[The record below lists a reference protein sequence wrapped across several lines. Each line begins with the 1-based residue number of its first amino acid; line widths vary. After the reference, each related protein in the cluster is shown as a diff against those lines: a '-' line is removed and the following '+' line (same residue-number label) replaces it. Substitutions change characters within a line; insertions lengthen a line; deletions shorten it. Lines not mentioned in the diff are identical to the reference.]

1 MSLINR
7 YEGKINVIGENL
19 RKYRM
24 EQGLSYEK
32 LSAKLELLGIII
44 HKQSLYDVEKNKRV
58 VKDYEL
64 YAIARVLKIPID
76 KLFEGVKME

>member
-1 MSLINR
+1 MSLINK
-7 YEGKINVIGENL
+7 YDGKINVIGDNL
-19 RKYRM
+19 RKYRI

-44 HKQSLYDVEKNKRV
+44 HKQSLYDVEKNKWV

-64 YAIARVLKIPID
+64 YAISKVLKLPID
-76 KLFEGVKME
+76 KLFENVEME

>member
-7 YEGKINVIGENL
+7 YDDKINVIGENL
-19 RKYRM
+19 RKYRI

-64 YAIARVLKIPID
+64 YAISKVLKLPID
-76 KLFEGVKME
+76 KLFENVEME

>member
-7 YEGKINVIGENL
+7 YDDKINVIGENL
-19 RKYRM
+19 RKYRI

-64 YAIARVLKIPID
+64 YAISKVLKLSID
-76 KLFEGVKME
+76 KLFENVEME